1 MKIGWRHFLA
11 CSAVLALLL
20 SGTALAAD
28 KTLTI
33 TSGPMGGDWYSIGG
47 VLGELAKE
55 AMPGTVVTTTTGGAV
70 ENLPKVNAGQ
80 ADLGLTMAKL
90 YHEALTGTVSFAGR
104 GKLENV
110 RALGFLANIP
120 MSFFLVREDNP
131 LSSIDEIKA
140 RKAKI
145 RLLTSKKGSSPALA
159 AELMLGKYGITFDD
173 IKAWGG
179 SVSFVSYAE
188 AANLIKDGH
197 ADAWVGPMVSGI
209 TQLTATTKMKMLP
222 ISNASLDRLRDEDH
236 YVKTTLPKDK
246 YYFVKADTPH
256 MAEAVIL
263 ILRGNL
269 PDETAYAV
277 TKAVLENPDRI
288 RGVHQTYAGFDPASA
303 WQNLGGPLH
312 PAAEKCY
319 KDKRLLK

>member
-1 MKIGWRHFLA
+1 
-11 CSAVLALLL
+11 
-20 SGTALAAD
+20 
-28 KTLTI
+28 
-33 TSGPMGGDWYSIGG
+33 
-47 VLGELAKE
+47 
-55 AMPGTVVTTTTGGAV
+55 
-70 ENLPKVNAGQ
+70 
-80 ADLGLTMAKL
+80 
-90 YHEALTGTVSFAGR
+90 
-104 GKLENV
+104 
-110 RALGFLANIP
+110 
-120 MSFFLVREDNP
+120 
-131 LSSIDEIKA
+131 
-140 RKAKI
+140 
-145 RLLTSKKGSSPALA
+145 
-159 AELMLGKYGITFDD
+159 
-173 IKAWGG
+173 
-179 SVSFVSYAE
+179 VSFVSYAE